1 LSLSVHEIHPF
12 SEHLQAATEFS
23 VRVTTVCVF
32 EVLKTTSE
40 EETTSF
46 LTPPPPP
53 RNLELESR

>member
-1 LSLSVHEIHPF
+1 VHEILSF